1 MVGDGLS
8 SRSAMVEVLVTTT
21 QERICCYAVLTMSS
35 PFAKIPDPNA
45 VQAYKRHALERT
57 DPGLA
62 SPRAGLSASVALAV
76 RRTIVAEGDSWCDYP
91 FVPDII
97 DCLRGEHGFRVL
109 KHAQA
114 GDTLENMVRGTRFS
128 PMNDYRPLPCGID
141 AVIADLRRTGAR
153 ALVFSGGGN
162 DIAGDEFGQFL
173 EHAESGLPR
182 FRRDHADHLINTVF
196 KGCFVRLIELAES
209 ASPGVRIF
217 THGYGYPHP
226 DGRGIGVAIG
236 LSFIGPWLRP
246 ALAARRIP
254 AMTEGKGIVA
264 ELIDMFNDMLISV
277 SRKHKRFHHVDL
289 RGIIGSGLDAWGNEL
304 HVRGDVYKKIARAF
318 VEKMDAVGTWEG
330 LSDEEEPGDSDG
342 WLGLS
347 RPAARSP
354 SRKKARRGTRSERG
368 GRGARGTRAATTRR
382 RSR

>member
-1 MVGDGLS
+1 MP
-8 SRSAMVEVLVTTT
+8 
-21 QERICCYAVLTMSS
+21 S
-35 PFAKIPDPNA
+35 PFAKVPDPAA

-76 RRTIVAEGDSWCDYP
+76 RRTIIAEGDSWFDYP

-97 DCLRGEHGFRVL
+97 DCLRGDHGFRVI

-114 GDTLENMVRGTRFS
+114 GDTLENMVRGMRFS
-128 PMNDYRPLPCGID
+128 PMNDYAPLPCGID
-141 AVIADLRRTGAR
+141 AVMADLRRTGAR

-173 EHAESGLPR
+173 EHAGSGLPL

-196 KGCFVRLIELAES
+196 KGCYLRLIDLAEQ

-246 ALAARRIP
+246 ALAARRIS
-254 AMTEGKGIVA
+254 AMTEGKRIVA
-264 ELIDMFNDMLISV
+264 ELIDMFNDMLIGL
-277 SRKHKRFHHVDL
+277 SRKNKRFHHVDL
-289 RGIIGSGLDAWGNEL
+289 RPIIGGSREAWGNEL
-304 HVRGDVYKKIARAF
+304 HVRGDVYRRIATAF
-318 VEKMDAVGTWEG
+318 ADAMDQVGTWDG
-330 LSDEEEPGDSDG
+330 LDADDDGSGGADG
-342 WLGLS
+342 WLGLGGPSAPRRPRTS
-347 RPAARSP
+347 RAPRTPGS
-354 SRKKARRGTRSERG
+354 SRH
-368 GRGARGTRAATTRR
+368 
-382 RSR
+382 RSRSKRS